1 MSWRRRS
8 GRRLPAAGVA
18 LGAAAAVLALA
29 AAAVAPT
36 LTAAGDAATTSEL
49 ARTGVDAAG
58 LHITAQGALSADDV
72 AAIGALLEDQLGA
85 ASGPGGQTVRV
96 DPVVLTHRGTSVRV
110 RPVASRHIFDA
121 LELREGDPDT
131 GVVVPDVL
139 ADELGVSPGDRLTA
153 QRGDATAEVVV
164 GGVAAPLEPELAP
177 AGLADLAAAHAEPLD
192 QGSRPLDLLYASTV
206 TALDLASELGA
217 ARTVTWSQPA
227 PDLTDLQGARGVRTR
242 MARAASAAGDPRTEL
257 GAAIADANGTRPQ
270 AVVGMGRL
278 VRDADAAV
286 AALAGP
292 ARAVGIAGQAV
303 ALAVVA
309 AAGLFSARARQVELK
324 LAAVRGRSP
333 LRQGVTAAV
342 RATPAL
348 AVGAALGWA
357 AAMAVVISVA
367 PGRSLPAP
375 TLLAAAWSVGLAMV
389 PALAVIAAVTAGVVA
404 STVRVGR
411 RRRFTDLARAP
422 WEPIV
427 LGLAAIAYV
436 QLRLSGGLSSVDGA
450 PSLHPLVLAFP
461 VLLLTGLVGL
471 AVRAGRRGL
480 PALRHVGGD
489 APAARFLALRRL
501 AAASGQG
508 LLLAGA
514 SALALGLVVY
524 TAALASSIG
533 TAVDGKAVLQLGA
546 DAVAPATAVDA
557 TDVDGTEVLRAR
569 GRAGPGDRSVDVL
582 LVDADTFGGSAYWDR
597 GLADGADLD
606 RLLAALDG
614 AGDRL
619 PVVVAGGTGE
629 DVVVVDLPGLRVP
642 VEVVEHVESFPGRSP
657 ARPLVVAARTSVAQ
671 LAPGTEDGGAEVAG
685 RWRAETWTSGADA
698 ADRLVAAGADAEQV
712 RTSAEAAARPRLV
725 AVTWALGALQ
735 AFAVLATALALVGV
749 LLFVSSRQ
757 RATQVSYALARRMGL
772 SVGSHRVALGTEVV
786 ALLGLALA
794 VATTFGLLASALVAG
809 ALDPIPDLPPT
820 PRMAVPASALAAL
833 AGALVV
839 AGLCGAALLQRG
851 ADRADV
857 AEVLRGG

>member
-8 GRRLPAAGVA
+8 GRRLPAVGVA
-18 LGAAAAVLALA
+18 LGSAAGVLALA

-36 LTAAGDAATTSEL
+36 LAAAGDAATASEL

-58 LHITAQGALSADDV
+58 LRITAQGPIAADDV
-72 AAIGALLEDQLGA
+72 AAIGALLDEQLGA
-85 ASGPGGQTVRV
+85 ATGPGGQTIQV
-96 DPVVLTHRGTSVRV
+96 DPVVVSHGDTSVRV
-110 RPVASRHIFDA
+110 RPVADSRIFDA
-121 LELREGDPDT
+121 LELRDGDPAA
-131 GVVVPDVL
+131 GFVVPDVL
-139 ADELGVSPGDRLTA
+139 ADELGIAPGDRVTA
-153 QRGDATAEVVV
+153 RRGDAATEVVV
-164 GGVAAPLEPELAP
+164 GGVARPLDPELAP
-177 AGLADLAAAHAEPLD
+177 AGLADLAAAHAAEPD
-192 QGSRPLDLLYASTV
+192 AGSRPLDLLFGSPGA
-206 TALDLASELGA
+206 ALDLAGELGA
-217 ARTVTWSQPA
+217 SRTVTWSQPA
-227 PDLTDLQGARGVRTR
+227 PDVTDLEEARTVRAR
-242 MARAASAAGDPRTEL
+242 MARVATAAGDPRTEL
-257 GAAIADANGTRPQ
+257 GAAITDTNGTRPQ
-270 AVVGMGRL
+270 AEVGMGPL

-303 ALAVVA
+303 ALAVA
-309 AAGLFSARARQVELK
+309 AAAALFAARAREIELK

-333 LRQGVTAAV
+333 LRQGLTAAV
-342 RATPAL
+342 RAIPALLAGAVVGWATAL
-348 AVGAALGWA
+348 AVVAA
-357 AAMAVVISVA
+357 VA
-367 PGRSLPAP
+367 PGRSLPAA
-375 TLLAAAWSVGLAMV
+375 TAVSAAWSVSLALV

-404 STVRVGR
+404 SAVRVGR
-411 RRRFTDLARAP
+411 RRRRRNLARAP
-422 WEPIV
+422 WEAVV

-471 AVRAGRRGL
+471 AVRAGRRAL
-480 PALRHVGGD
+480 PALRHVGGE

-501 AAASGQG
+501 AAASGPG

-514 SALALGLVVY
+514 TALALGLVVY
-524 TAALASSIG
+524 TAALASSLS

-546 DAVAPATAVDA
+546 DAVAPATAMGAADA
-557 TDVDGTEVLRAR
+557 AGTEVLRGR

-582 LVDADTFGGSAYWDR
+582 LVDADTFGASAYWDR

-614 AGDRL
+614 ADERL
-619 PVVVAGGTGE
+619 PAIVAGGTAE
-629 DVVVVDLPGLRVP
+629 DLVVVDLPGMRIP
-642 VEVVEHVESFPGRSP
+642 IDVVERVESFPGRSP
-657 ARPLVVAARTSVAQ
+657 ARPLVVASRTSAAAF
-671 LAPGTEDGGAEVAG
+671 APGTEDAGAEVAG
-685 RWRAETWTSGADA
+685 RWRAEVWTSGTDA
-698 ADRLVAAGADAEQV
+698 VERLVAAGADVEQV

-786 ALLGLALA
+786 ALLGIALA
-794 VATTFGLLASALVAG
+794 VATALGLLASALVAG
-809 ALDPIPDLPPT
+809 ALDPIPDLPPR
-820 PRMAVPASALAAL
+820 PRMAVPAPALAAL
-833 AGALVV
+833 AGTLVV

-851 ADRADV
+851 ADRANV